1 MSNPSLA
8 DLDSATLGAKMPEIT
23 LADGTVV
30 QTGTVGALLMNIKAC
45 SKAHAAGDGEKMAK
59 LQEATCA
66 SLPLLQVGIFDLFTP
81 EEWAQGSN
89 EGRKLVGK
97 LALESS
103 DVVAGLLGVCFCV
116 NSHKFLRHE

>member
-1 MSNPSLA
+1 MLNPSLA

-30 QTGTVGALLMNIKAC
+30 QTGTVGALLMNIKAY

-59 LQEATCA
+59 LQEATRA

-103 DVVAGLLGVCFCV
+103 DVVAGLLGVCYV
-116 NSHKFLRHE
+116 